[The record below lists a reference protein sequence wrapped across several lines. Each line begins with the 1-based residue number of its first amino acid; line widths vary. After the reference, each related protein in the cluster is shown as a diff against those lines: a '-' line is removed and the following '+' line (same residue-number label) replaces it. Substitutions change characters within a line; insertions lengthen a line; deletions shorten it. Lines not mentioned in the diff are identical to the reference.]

1 MQLDLMAQNPH
12 KLLSKDMIHK
22 QFQPVDK
29 ELVNK
34 TKMYGVDI
42 PLPL

>member
-1 MQLDLMAQNPH
+1 MAQNPN
-12 KLLSKDMIHK
+12 KLINKDRIHK

-29 ELVNK
+29 ELMKK